1 MNISY
6 SLYNIIYLI
15 YLYNKYID
23 RFKNN
28 FLFKFAFW
36 HIGRQTDGQTELKL
50 LQYFSAK
57 SAFLHGDRT
66 NINIMHRNEFAI
78 NPNAYVKIKKN
89 K

>member
-6 SLYNIIYLI
+6 SLYNIIYL
-15 YLYNKYID
+15 YNKYID
-23 RFKNN
+23 RYKNN

-57 SAFLHGDRT
+57 SAFPVIEQL